1 MTPQAAA
8 GGKSKETGKAHHDL
22 AQDLVIG
29 TCYNIDTVRTGILDY
44 LRECFPWLAWPLED
58 VGFMEALWRIYGGCM
73 EDLRRI
79 YGGFMDDLWRIYG
92 GIIDCFWMIYGRF
105 MEGL

>member
-58 VGFMEALWRIYGGCM
+58 AGFMEALWRIYGGCM